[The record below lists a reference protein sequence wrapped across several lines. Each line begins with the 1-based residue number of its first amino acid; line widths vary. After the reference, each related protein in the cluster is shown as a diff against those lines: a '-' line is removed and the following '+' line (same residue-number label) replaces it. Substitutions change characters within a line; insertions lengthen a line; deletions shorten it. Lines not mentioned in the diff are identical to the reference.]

1 MRLIQSESY
10 SNRAEWIESHLA
22 GRINP
27 LVKYS
32 YANRNNEDLGG
43 SAKRSG
49 DPDMATSSSKPASTA
64 ARGAAGSGIQTAE
77 QMDSRRSVRPFGRTA
92 CWRRPVGRDAAGKA
106 ACRSRRACSHP
117 FDGGVA
123 HELGLFCAR
132 LILSGFGWPV
142 ARRARHQVSTM
153 ADRSRENCH
162 TTPDRLHR
170 LVARSPEACSA
181 AAQA

>member
-1 MRLIQSESY
+1 MRLIESESY
-10 SNRAEWIESHLA
+10 SNRAQCIESHWRDVSTLSS
-22 GRINP
+22 
-27 LVKYS
+27 KYS
-32 YANRNNEDLGG
+32 YANCNSEDLGG

-49 DPDMATSSSKPASTA
+49 DPDMATSSSEPASTA
-64 ARGAAGSGIQTAE
+64 VRGAAGSGIQTAE

-106 ACRSRRACSHP
+106 ACRSQRACSHP

-142 ARRARHQVSTM
+142 ARSARHQVSTM
-153 ADRSRENCH
+153 ADRSRENSPSSYDQSH
-162 TTPDRLHR
+162 PRLSR
-170 LVARSPEACSA
+170 
-181 AAQA
+181 